1 MRFIVFTTK
10 LIISIFYQLHGHL
23 IYQLALVERHF
34 FRVFPHFHDFFLY
47 YMHILVIQDYL
58 RCGGTEMQSISLA
71 AGFHDSGWNATLLTL
86 RPKGPLFPKVL
97 KKNIRVQSLQPFDLK
112 INWLHPG
119 LVRAIGQLNP
129 DVILLM
135 GRTANCLGNKI
146 SRNFPTI
153 PVIGTLRT
161 GRRLPLAYHNF
172 LKHCSH
178 IVANSNWAANQLKE
192 RDIPDRKISV
202 IPNGNVCD
210 LNFENR
216 VEIRKTIREKFNIP
230 SETTVFLKIAA
241 FIPGKNHDELF
252 KILQRVDKPFELWLA
267 GNGPTENTCKRHVAN
282 LNLKGTTRFLGQIPE
297 LSGLYFGSDV
307 ALLTSQEESMPNFI
321 VESQTAGLPV
331 VAYDCAGVS
340 ETFIPDESGFL
351 VKQGDRNTFLHQLE
365 ILHNNI
371 QLRQSMGAK
380 GRPWALEKF
389 DPAERLQD
397 YMRII
402 SRIAGR

>member
-1 MRFIVFTTK
+1 MRFILFTTR
-10 LIISIFYQLHGHL
+10 LVCSIFYALSGHL
-23 IYQLALVERHF
+23 IYKSALF
-34 FRVFPHFHDFFLY
+34 GRVFPHFHDYFY
-47 YMHILVIQDYL
+47 IMHILVIQDYL

-71 AGFHDSGWNATLLTL
+71 AGFHDSGWDTTLLTL

-97 KKNIRVQSLQPFDLK
+97 KKKICIQSLQPIDFK
-112 INWLHPG
+112 INWFHPG
-119 LVRAIGQLNP
+119 LIKSITLLKP

-135 GRTANCLGNKI
+135 GRAANCLGNKI
-146 SRNFPTI
+146 SRNFPSI
-153 PVIGTLRT
+153 PIIGTLRS
-161 GRRLPLAYHNF
+161 GRRLPNAYNNF
-172 LKHCSH
+172 LKHCPH
-178 IVANSNWAANQLKE
+178 IIANSNWAANQLKE
-192 RDIPDRKISV
+192 REIPESKISV

-216 VEIRKTIREKFNIP
+216 VEIRKTIRKKFNVP
-230 SETTVFLKIAA
+230 SDTIVFLKIAA

-307 ALLTSQEESMPNFI
+307 ALSTSKEESMPNFI

-351 VKQGDRNTFLHQLE
+351 VRQGDRDTFLHHLE
-365 ILHNNI
+365 ILHEDI
-371 QLRQSMGAK
+371 QLRQTMGAK
-380 GRPWALEKF
+380 GRLWALEKF
-389 DPAERLQD
+389 DPSERLQD
-397 YMRII
+397 YIRII
-402 SRIAGR
+402 SRIVNR